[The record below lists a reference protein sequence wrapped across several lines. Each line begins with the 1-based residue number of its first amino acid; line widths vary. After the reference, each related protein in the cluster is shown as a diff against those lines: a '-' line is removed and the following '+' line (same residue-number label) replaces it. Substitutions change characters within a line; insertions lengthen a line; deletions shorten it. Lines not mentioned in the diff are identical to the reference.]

1 MTFKH
6 PLARD
11 AKVWPTGGAKGKSK
25 RLLVII
31 TTLELDKDQKKFDAA
46 KIERL
51 SGAAR
56 EWMDGNPGEASDF
69 LLMNRPRDWAGDKTS

>member
-11 AKVWPTGGAKGKSK
+11 AKVWVTGGAKGKA
-25 RLLVII
+25 RRVLVVV
-31 TTLELDKDQKKFDAA
+31 TTLELDKDHKKFDAE
-46 KIERL
+46 KVERL

-56 EWMDGNPGEASDF
+56 EWVDENAAEAADF
-69 LLMNRPRDWAGDKTS
+69 LLMNRPRDWAGDKN